1 MKRVKGNVLADG
13 ETSGHAHRVQV
24 KVMERIDM
32 LRQFDGATTV
42 THEEHKVIEIP
53 DGKWV
58 SGIVK
63 EHDYFTEMERNV
75 VD

>member
-24 KVMERIDM
+24 KVMERVDG

-42 THEEHKVIEIP
+42 THEEHKIIEIP
-53 DGKWV
+53 DGEWV
-58 SGIVK
+58 SGIVQ
-63 EHDYFTEMERNV
+63 EFNYFAEMERNV
-75 VD
+75 KD